1 MTPEM
6 DPTLNQAVDTAK
18 EHPWI
23 FGLLPHLLTVIGF
36 LLAVFAIA
44 RLMSER
50 KQPGHTFAWLLA
62 IVFIPW
68 LGVPLFLLFGGRKL
82 RRLAAQ
88 KARLC
93 PIVPG
98 APRSAAADSR
108 AARVLT
114 LNGACPPVGGN
125 RVQFVTSGEESYHE
139 FERQILGA
147 KHTIHIMT
155 FILSRDA
162 VGRRIV
168 QLLARRAREGVKV
181 RLLLDSLGCFVS
193 KGSFCDPIRAAGGEV
208 VAFMPMLP
216 LSTRGSA
223 NLRNHRKIAV
233 FDHRV
238 ALLGGRNLALEYM
251 GPTPSRRRWR
261 DFGAVIE
268 GPAVSLLNE
277 IFLADWAF
285 ASKQPIAALHDEIPL
300 GVPEAVGTSEL
311 QIVASGPDVPGDPL
325 YEGILSLVQQA
336 ERSVWIVTPY
346 FIPDEVLE
354 RSLIVQAR
362 AGIDVRLVVPARSN
376 HPITDLARRHH
387 LRELHRA
394 GVHVL
399 FYGPGMNHAKA
410 ILIDEATT
418 VWGSANMDLRSLF
431 VNFEV
436 AALSY
441 SEADARGMSA
451 WMQEVFHHSKPMP
464 APRGKPGFG
473 AKLGEQIGRLV
484 GPML

>member
-1 MTPEM
+1 M

-18 EHPWI
+18 EHPWLL
-23 FGLLPHLLTVIGF
+23 GLLPHLLTVVGF

-50 KQPGHTFAWLLA
+50 RQPGHTFAWLLA
-62 IVFIPW
+62 IVFVPW
-68 LGVPLFLLFGGRKL
+68 LSVPLYLIFGGRKL

-93 PIVPG
+93 PVVPG
-98 APRSAAADSR
+98 APPSSAADTF

-125 RVQFVTSGEESYHE
+125 RVEFIASGEDAFHDL
-139 FERQILGA
+139 ERRIREA
-147 KHTIHIMT
+147 RHTIHLMT

-162 VGRRIV
+162 VGKRIV
-168 QLLARRAREGVKV
+168 RLLAQRAREGVKV
-181 RLLLDSLGCFVS
+181 RLLLDSLGCFFS
-193 KGSFCDPIRAAGGEV
+193 KGRFCDPLRQAGGEV

-238 ALLGGRNLALEYM
+238 ASIGGRNLAVEYM
-251 GPTPSRRRWR
+251 GPQPMRRRWR

-277 IFLADWAF
+277 IFLADWAY
-285 ASKQPIAALHDEIPL
+285 ASGQSIAKLHDELPAGIPQ
-300 GVPEAVGTSEL
+300 AVGGSEL
-311 QIVASGPDVPGDPL
+311 QVVASGPDVPGDPL

-346 FIPDEVLE
+346 FIPDEVLQ

-362 AGIDVRLVVPARSN
+362 AGIDVRVVVPARSN
-376 HPITDLARRHH
+376 HPVTDLARRHH

-394 GVHVL
+394 GVRVL
-399 FYGPGMNHAKA
+399 LHGPGMNHAKA
-410 ILIDEATT
+410 ILVDEATA

-436 AALSY
+436 AVVTY
-441 SEADARGMSA
+441 SEGDARQVGA
-451 WMQEVFHHSKPMP
+451 WMREVFAHSRPMP
-464 APRGKPGFG
+464 APAARPGFG
-473 AKLGEQIGRLV
+473 STLAEQVGRLV
-484 GPML
+484 GPLL

>member
-1 MTPEM
+1 M

-23 FGLLPHLLTVIGF
+23 LGLLPHLLTVVGF

-62 IVFIPW
+62 IVFVPW
-68 LGVPLFLLFGGRKL
+68 LSVPLFLIFGGRKL
-82 RRLAAQ
+82 RRLVAQ

-98 APRSAAADSR
+98 APPSPAASTF

-125 RVQFVTSGEESYHE
+125 RIEFVASGEDAFHE
-139 FERQILGA
+139 LERHIREAQ
-147 KHTIHIMT
+147 HTIHIMT
-155 FILSRDA
+155 FILSRDG
-162 VGRRIV
+162 VGRRLV
-168 QLLARRAREGVKV
+168 KLLAHRARDGVKV
-181 RLLLDSLGCFVS
+181 RLLLDSLGCFMS
-193 KGSFCDPIRAAGGEV
+193 KGRFCDPIRRVGGEV

-216 LSTRGSA
+216 LQTRGSA

-233 FDHRV
+233 FDHRL
-238 ALLGGRNLALEYM
+238 ASIGGRNLAAEYM
-251 GPTPSRRRWR
+251 GPAPLKRRWR

-277 IFLADWAF
+277 IFIADWAY
-285 ASKQPIAALHDEIPL
+285 ASGQPIAKLHEEIPI
-300 GVPEAVGTSEL
+300 GTPAAAGSSEL

-346 FIPDEVLE
+346 FIPDEVLQ
-354 RSLIVQAR
+354 RSLVVQAR

-376 HPITDLARRHH
+376 HPITDLARKHS
-387 LRELHRA
+387 LRELQRA
-394 GVHVL
+394 GVKVL
-399 FYGPGMNHAKA
+399 LYGPGMNHAKA
-410 ILIDEATT
+410 ILVDESTA

-436 AALSY
+436 AAVTY
-441 SEADARGMSA
+441 SEPDARNVAA
-451 WMQEVFHHSKPMP
+451 WMRGVFAHSRPMP
-464 APRGKPGFG
+464 APKKEPGLFPT
-473 AKLGEQIGRLV
+473 LGEEIGRLI